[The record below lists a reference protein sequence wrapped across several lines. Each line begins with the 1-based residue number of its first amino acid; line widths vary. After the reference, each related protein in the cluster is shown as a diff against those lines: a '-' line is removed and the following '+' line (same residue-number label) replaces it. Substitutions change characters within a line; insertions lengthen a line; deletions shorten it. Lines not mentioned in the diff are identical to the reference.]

1 MKKLLFIVLLIA
13 LIGCK
18 AKQTIEQEKVQT
30 TSSIAKTTFA
40 NDSSIITIVYDM
52 IDNFDTT
59 REIGKPGTNDTA
71 NTPKPPNKN
80 RHRKGKIVI
89 SKTAK
94 SAKSEISDSTAVSI
108 YHRTPK
114 KVSNHVN
121 NCTLLP
127 WAIITLLI
135 VIMVIY
141 VKYQCWSEK
150 ISNKIRHGTE

>member
-1 MKKLLFIVLLIA
+1 MKKLLFIVFLIA

-30 TSSIAKTTFA
+30 SSSIAKSAFT

-52 IDNFDTT
+52 LDDFDTT
-59 REIGKPGTNDTA
+59 REISKPGTNDTA
-71 NTPKPPNKN
+71 NSPKPPNKN

-94 SAKSEISDSTAVSI
+94 SAKSEITDSTAVSI
-108 YHRTPK
+108 YNKSPK
-114 KVSNHVN
+114 KVAKRVN

-127 WAIITLLI
+127 WALI
-135 VIMVIY
+135 AILILILVIC
-141 VKYQCWSEK
+141 VKYRVWQQK
-150 ISNKIRHGTE
+150 ISNKIGHGTE

>member
-1 MKKLLFIVLLIA
+1 MLIA

-30 TSSIAKTTFA
+30 TSSTSHNAIM

-52 IDNFDTT
+52 LDDFDTT
-59 REIGKPGTNDTA
+59 RYNTSPGTNDTD
-71 NTPKPPNKN
+71 NSSKPPNRN

-94 SAKSEISDSTAVSI
+94 SAKSENIDSTAVSI

-114 KVSNHVN
+114 KVSKHVN
-121 NCTLLP
+121 NYPLLP
-127 WAIITLLI
+127 WAIIAILILII
-135 VIMVIY
+135 VIC
-141 VKYQCWSEK
+141 VKYRIWQQK
-150 ISNKIRHGTE
+150 ISGKIRHGTE

>member
-1 MKKLLFIVLLIA
+1 MKKLLFIILLIA

-18 AKQTIEQEKVQT
+18 TKQTIEQEKVQT
-30 TSSIAKTTFA
+30 ESSKSKSTMVD
-40 NDSSIITIVYDM
+40 DSSIITIVYDM
-52 IDNFDTT
+52 LDQNETT
-59 REIGKPGTNDTA
+59 REISPPGTNETA
-71 NTPKPPNKN
+71 NTPKPTNQN

-89 SKTAK
+89 TKTAK

-121 NCTLLP
+121 NCSLLP

-141 VKYQCWSEK
+141 VKYQCWHEK

>member
-1 MKKLLFIVLLIA
+1 MKKLLFIIFLFA

-18 AKQTIEQEKVQT
+18 TKQTIEQEKVQT

-59 REIGKPGTNDTA
+59 REINKPRTNDTA
-71 NTPKPPNKN
+71 NTPKPPNGN

-94 SAKSEISDSTAVSI
+94 SAKSEISDSSAVSI
-108 YHRTPK
+108 YKKSPK
-114 KVSNHVN
+114 KVAKPVN

-127 WAIITLLI
+127 WAIIAILI
-135 VIMVIY
+135 LILVIC
-141 VKYQCWSEK
+141 VKYRVWQQK

>member
-1 MKKLLFIVLLIA
+1 MKKLLFIILLIA

-52 IDNFDTT
+52 IDNFDAT

-71 NTPKPPNKN
+71 NTAKPPNRN
-80 RHRKGKIVI
+80 HHRKGKIVI
-89 SKTAK
+89 TKTAK
-94 SAKSEISDSTAVSI
+94 SSISEKKDITAESI
-108 YHRTPK
+108 YQKSPK
-114 KVSNHVN
+114 KVAKHVN

-127 WAIITLLI
+127 WAIIAILI
-135 VIMVIY
+135 LILVIC
-141 VKYQCWSEK
+141 VKYRVWQQK

>member
-52 IDNFDTT
+52 MDDFDAT
-59 REIGKPGTNDTA
+59 REINKPGTNDTA
-71 NTPKPPNKN
+71 NSPKPPNHN

-108 YHRTPK
+108 YKKSPK
-114 KVSNHVN
+114 KVAKHVN
-121 NCTLLP
+121 NCSLLP

-141 VKYQCWSEK
+141 VKYQCWREK
-150 ISNKIRHGTE
+150 ISNKIRHGT

>member
-1 MKKLLFIVLLIA
+1 MKKLLFIILLIA

-18 AKQTIEQEKVQT
+18 TKQTIEQEKVQT
-30 TSSIAKTTFA
+30 ESSKSKSTMVD
-40 NDSSIITIVYDM
+40 DSSIITIVYDM
-52 IDNFDTT
+52 LDQNETT
-59 REIGKPGTNDTA
+59 REISPPGTNETA
-71 NTPKPPNKN
+71 NTPKPTNQN

-89 SKTAK
+89 TKTAK

-121 NCTLLP
+121 NCSLLP

-141 VKYQCWSEK
+141 VKYQCWHEK
-150 ISNKIRHGTE
+150 ISNKIKHGTE

>member
-52 IDNFDTT
+52 LDDFDAT
-59 REIGKPGTNDTA
+59 RENSNAETNDTT
-71 NTPKPPNKN
+71 NSPKPTNRN

-89 SKTAK
+89 SKTDK

-108 YHRTPK
+108 YQKSPK
-114 KVSNHVN
+114 KVAKHVN
-121 NCTLLP
+121 NCYLLP

-135 VIMVIY
+135 LILVIC
-141 VKYQCWSEK
+141 VKYRVWHEK